1 MTMDSNWHWNG
12 ADVRVQVSFQQQLS
26 AAFRDIPAEPPR
38 YYIFRFLLQL
48 IVTQMLA
55 AGLKTF
61 TGRLNKTTEAAAA
74 AAVAG
79 AAAAAA
85 AATSA
90 VVSY

>member
-74 AAVAG
+74 G